1 VVHHERANEERWEG
15 DVTAGADY
23 TERVRR
29 VNAQRERLGLEAY
42 SPARWDDVASGYRFD
57 PRRALDRNLEI
68 LASYVDASDELVDV
82 GGGAG
87 RIGLP
92 LALRCRSLTNVE
104 PSAGM
109 ARAFEEVAAAAAI
122 SNARVV
128 VADWLGAEAIE
139 GDLVITVD
147 VVYFVAEIE
156 PFLRKL
162 ASSARRRVLISI
174 WAVPPPARNATLFR
188 VVHSEDQVSVP
199 GHRELIAVLWEMG
212 VLPDVRVLPHRFSWP
227 ESRQLPTTR
236 DAAVEWALDEIG
248 AADRA
253 PAAERIEAQFDA
265 LFTRTEDGY
274 LPTWRDDAQG
284 LLITWPTGTSSGTEP
299 AN

>member
-1 VVHHERANEERWEG
+1 MSA
-15 DVTAGADY
+15 AADY
-23 TERVRR
+23 TDRVHR

-42 SPARWDDVASGYRFD
+42 TRERWGDAASGYRFD

-68 LASYVDASDELVDV
+68 LASYVDADDEVVDV

-109 ARAFEEVAAAAAI
+109 ARAFEEVASAATI
-122 SNARVV
+122 GNARVV
-128 VADWLGAEAIE
+128 VSDWLSAEAVG

-147 VVYFVAEIE
+147 VTYFVAEIE

-162 ASSARRRVLISI
+162 ASAARRRVLIST
-174 WAVPPPARNATLFR
+174 WALPPPARNASLFR
-188 VVHSEDQVSVP
+188 VVHDEDQVSVP
-199 GHRELIAVLWEMG
+199 GHRELLGVLWEMG
-212 VLPDVRVLPHRFSWP
+212 VLPDVRVLPDRFSWP

-236 DAAVEWALDEIG
+236 DAAVEYALDEIG

-253 PAAERIEAQFDA
+253 LGAERVAAQFDT
-265 LFTRTEDGY
+265 LFARAEDGY
-274 LPTWRDDAQG
+274 LPAWRRDGQG
-284 LLITWPTGTSSGTEP
+284 LLITWPTGTSNGTEAAAGP
-299 AN
+299 VGAEGSGG